1 MSEIDRTQEWEK
13 TKELLRG
20 LYPKWETSQIQIDS
34 WREAFSILNPVWLRQ
49 AIDLMYHRYSG
60 IDPKPKWLQQCFR
73 EVQAGM
79 TGIPIDEGGQ
89 AEMHQ
94 NERVLITQQEEL
106 EAECDQERMQA
117 SVMAWSDE
125 ARLKWATRAFSKY
138 PFMAKYDPLKPDT
151 WSRSACGFIYCLRKM
166 NTTDGIM
173 DGVEMMPL
181 EKE

>member
-73 EVQAGM
+73 EVQAGI

-94 NERVLITQQEEL
+94 SERVQVSEQEQL
-106 EAECDQERMQA
+106 EAESDQERMQK
-117 SVMAWSDE
+117 SVMSWSDE
-125 ARLKWATRAFSKY
+125 ERLKWATIAIGKY
-138 PFMAKYDPLKPDT
+138 PFLKKYDPAKPET

-166 NTTDGIM
+166 DWNIM
-173 DGVEMMPL
+173 EGAEMMPL